1 MILRTRTTRTLL
13 VGGALLAATSLAGCG
28 QISSLLGGSQRDSET
43 NEVTE
48 AGTDSVFDIQVGD
61 CMAEP
66 EGDEVFDV
74 DVVPCSEEHEYE
86 FYYEYELDL
95 GDDYAT
101 ASAEMDADAD
111 QKCYDAFA
119 DFVGIPFEESA
130 SLYYS
135 YYVPSVESWADG
147 DRQIQCMVLEGDE
160 NGNVVPVTGS
170 LKGSKR

>member
-1 MILRTRTTRTLL
+1 MTLRNRTARILI
-13 VGGALLAATSLAGCG
+13 VGGALLAASTLAGCG

-66 EGDEVFDV
+66 EGDEVIDV
-74 DVVPCSEEHEYE
+74 EVVPCSEEHEYE
-86 FYYEYELDL
+86 FYYAYDLDL

-101 ASAEMDADAD
+101 AVGKMDADAD
-111 QKCYDAFA
+111 EKCYAAFE
-119 DFVGIPFEESA
+119 DFVGIPFEDSA

-135 YYVPSVESWADG
+135 YYVPSAESWANG
-147 DRQIQCMVLEGDE
+147 DREIQCMVLEADE
-160 NGNVVPVTGS
+160 TGAAVPITGS
-170 LKGSKR
+170 VKGSKR